1 MSASFPFELDPVFRA
16 MAVSDVGAVM
26 AIEKVSF
33 PTPWSA
39 GTYRHEITRNEHG
52 AYWVVSPRG
61 AVVRTAPSV
70 LAYAGTWQLGD
81 EVHVTT
87 IAVHPNWRRRM
98 LGEWT
103 LLNLIAAVRRN
114 GARLVT
120 LEVRTS
126 NAPAIALYRKLGFE
140 EVGLRRGYY
149 LDTGEDAYL
158 MTLFHIDD
166 EMVWQKLAAEIAAI
180 ERQSRPPSDGDS
192 PAGR

>member
-1 MSASFPFELDPVFRA
+1 MSIGFPFELDPVFRA
-16 MAVSDVGAVM
+16 MTVADLDAVM
-26 AIEKVSF
+26 AVENVSF

-39 GTYRHEITRNEHG
+39 NTYRHEITRNAHG

-61 AVVRTAPSV
+61 AAARTIPPV

-81 EVHVTT
+81 EVHITT
-87 IAVHPNWRRRM
+87 IAVHPNWRRRK

-103 LLNLIAAVRRN
+103 LLNLIAAVRQH

-140 EVGLRRGYY
+140 QVGLRRGYY
-149 LDTGEDAYL
+149 IDTGEDAYL

-166 EMVWQKLAAEIAAI
+166 EKVWQALTAELAAI
-180 ERQSRPPSDGDS
+180 ERQTQAPSDGDL